1 MPFVVLL
8 PKKVE
13 KQIAKLPAGII
24 VQIIRELKQLEENP
38 FAQNSKKLK
47 ERNGYR
53 VRVGDYRII
62 YEVNLETHEIMVLRA
77 AHRKDIYK

>member
-13 KQIAKLPAGII
+13 KQIAKLPTGII
-24 VQIIRELKQLEENP
+24 GQIIKELKQLEENP
-38 FAQNSKKLK
+38 FPQNSKKLK

-53 VRVGDYRII
+53 VRLGDYRII
-62 YEVNLETHEIMVLRA
+62 YEINLETNKIMVLRA

>member
-13 KQIAKLPAGII
+13 KQIAKLPTGII
-24 VQIIRELKQLEENP
+24 RQIIKELKQLEENP
-38 FAQNSKKLK
+38 FPQNSKKLK

-53 VRVGDYRII
+53 VRLGDYRII
-62 YEVNLETHEIMVLRA
+62 YEINLETNKIMVLRA

>member
-13 KQIAKLPAGII
+13 KQIAKLPTGII
-24 VQIIRELKQLEENP
+24 VQIIKELKQLEENP
-38 FAQNSKKLK
+38 FPQNSKKLK

-53 VRVGDYRII
+53 VRLGDYRII
-62 YEVNLETHEIMVLRA
+62 YEINLETNKIMVLRA